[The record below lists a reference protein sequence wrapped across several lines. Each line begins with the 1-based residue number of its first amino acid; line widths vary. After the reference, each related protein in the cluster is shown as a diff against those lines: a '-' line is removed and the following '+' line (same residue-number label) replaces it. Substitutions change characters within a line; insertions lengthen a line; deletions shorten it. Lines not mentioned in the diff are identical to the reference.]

1 MLDVRLKRIKREQEN
16 VQKVADI
23 GAFCHVYINSRS
35 IDL

>member
-1 MLDVRLKRIKREQEN
+1 MLDVRLKIIKREQEN